1 MNKKKSMAKIVEISK
16 EELSTEKVEL
26 AKISDLE
33 NIDNQ
38 AKEIIKD
45 IEKLS
50 ETLQL
55 KKTEW
60 NETNKQYKLDIAS
73 AKSMLK
79 AHNNLIDDLQ
89 RQAQELGLTPN
100 DVPQLK
106 ESINLNGDL
115 RAVANDM
122 QNYSNL

>member
-122 QNYSNL
+122 